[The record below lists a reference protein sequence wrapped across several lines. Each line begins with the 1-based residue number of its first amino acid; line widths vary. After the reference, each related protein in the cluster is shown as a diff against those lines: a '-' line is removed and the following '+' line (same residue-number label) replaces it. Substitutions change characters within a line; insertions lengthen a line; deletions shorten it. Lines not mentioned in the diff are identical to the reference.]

1 MQVNCCHAN
10 PSTACAPQTGTLRRW
25 LAHTLMAAG
34 VATLIAC
41 GGGSSAP
48 ATAPQPA
55 TASAVIGPAG
65 GTLVGPDGVQVIV
78 PPAAL
83 AQATEIVVSREGSGA
98 PELGGLKLISA
109 IYAVTPH
116 GTEFAESARISIP
129 FNPVD
134 VAPGTQPIVIKS
146 QPGGAWTALVSEVAG
161 TALAADTSGLSY
173 YAVGTCVLSTSVS
186 VPGPDPLLA
195 CPSQHS
201 MKLEL
206 LDASGLALPALRNS
220 NGLSIPVLT
229 ITAPTQLRV
238 RFSYSRPPS
247 NRLDQVT
254 LTTYGA
260 TFGAM
265 TPVGWPNNRPL
276 GGPSESPVL
285 AGYQMEDTF
294 VVDPSTVPLASQA
307 GGTKL
312 RFFARVETQ
321 VDAFFPGCVCFKP
334 ASWGYEAE
342 IAVRVIFAAPPPPP
356 VVTHTVGGSISGLT
370 GAGLVLRNNGA
381 DNLAVAAN
389 ASAFT
394 FPSPVTAGSAYNV
407 TVFAQPAG
415 QTCTVA
421 NGSGTANANITN
433 VTVNCIPTF
442 TVGGN
447 VSGLVGT
454 GLVLQNNGGDNLAF
468 TASGAFSF
476 ATKLAANTN
485 YAVSVLTQPSGQ
497 ICTVTNGSG
506 TVTANVSNIVVTC
519 ASASGG
525 GLALVANTGA
535 DTFSI
540 FRVDAGTGAL
550 STLGTVPA
558 GRSPSAVVIS
568 PNGLYAYVGYG
579 VTRSVDSF
587 SINATA
593 GVLTPLG
600 SPVGGVPDKL
610 AMDPLGR
617 FLWGINYGF
626 STISVL
632 SIASNGVLDL
642 VAPNTVASGNPS
654 AIQAH
659 PSGNFVYVAS
669 DTTNALS
676 VYDVNPSTG
685 ALTLTPGGL
694 ANAVLGSRSL
704 VVHPNGSVLYAASEG
719 GSNVGAFSIN
729 PGTGAL
735 AVVSY
740 TATGSGASSVVVHP
754 NGTFA
759 YVVLGLSEIGIYSIN
774 PATGALTLSGTPVS
788 GGGNIALRLAINAAG
803 TRLYLMNGGVSTLQ
817 PSVSAFVVSDAGAT
831 LTPLGAPT
839 PAGAAGTFAT
849 DIALTP

>member
-1 MQVNCCHAN
+1 MHATTRQTDRSKTEATL
-10 PSTACAPQTGTLRRW
+10 PSPRRRW
-25 LAHTLMAAG
+25 FTYAIMALG
-34 VATLIAC
+34 SATLVAC
-41 GGGSSAP
+41 GGGSSPPAAAP
-48 ATAPQPA
+48 PPVPSSAA
-55 TASAVIGPAG
+55 AVIGPAG
-65 GTLVGPDGVQVIV
+65 GTLTGPDGVQVVIPAGALNADTTIGIARSSV
-78 PPAAL
+78 GAPATFADNPPAGGIYEFTPHNLFFNAPVTIRMPL
-83 AQATEIVVSREGSGA
+83 PPGADGTTFFMASPGEGWQT
-98 PELGGLKLISA
+98 ISA
-109 IYAVTPH
+109 TVTAGVAEWTRNSFSWGMAGLACAGVPTLADLYPCIYP
-116 GTEFAESARISIP
+116 S
-129 FNPVD
+129 
-134 VAPGTQPIVIKS
+134 
-146 QPGGAWTALVSEVAG
+146 GGADAAATPATAITR
-161 TALAADTSGLSY
+161 TAF
-173 YAVGTCVLSTSVS
+173 
-186 VPGPDPLLA
+186 P
-195 CPSQHS
+195 H
-201 MKLEL
+201 
-206 LDASGLALPALRNS
+206 
-220 NGLSIPVLT
+220 
-229 ITAPTQLRV
+229 
-238 RFSYSRPPS
+238 
-247 NRLDQVT
+247 
-254 LTTYGA
+254 
-260 TFGAM
+260 
-265 TPVGWPNNRPL
+265 L
-276 GGPSESPVL
+276 GGPYRGDAGSWAVTQAATVELTLNYAAAADCENGRVKLIRANPAVPFNVANPATVVFEQPVGL
-285 AGYQMEDTF
+285 TSTVFSLPGPGPIICSGTTNLDGTPCGSYRRAVGSTTVAVPFSHLDSSLNAAGAHWFGYSFSCNRPGKSTQSGGDQMTF
-294 VVDPSTVPLASQA
+294 VVTIPVPSAT
-307 GGTKL
+307 
-312 RFFARVETQ
+312 FA
-321 VDAFFPGCVCFKP
+321 
-334 ASWGYEAE
+334 
-342 IAVRVIFAAPPPPP
+342 
-356 VVTHTVGGSISGLT
+356 VGGAVTGLA
-370 GAGLVLRNNGA
+370 GAGLVLANLGSN
-381 DNLAVAAN
+381 NLAVN
-389 ASAFT
+389 ADGSFN
-394 FPSPVTAGSAYNV
+394 FSPPMGAG
-407 TVFAQPAG
+407 TP
-415 QTCTVA
+415 
-421 NGSGTANANITN
+421 
-433 VTVNCIPTF
+433 
-442 TVGGN
+442 
-447 VSGLVGT
+447 
-454 GLVLQNNGGDNLAF
+454 
-468 TASGAFSF
+468 
-476 ATKLAANTN
+476 